1 MTESAIQAEA
11 IAVVCTRFLHMK
23 KTTPRRL
30 LVLKFHSPDA
40 ISQLVKS
47 GLVRT
52 VGAPDDEHYLPRAAS
67 FSLVNDPQIRAYA
80 KTAAITALHV
90 LRNLYEVELE
100 KDTFSY
106 DDVLQHAQKIFD
118 TVEPDSVKLGLYL
131 CQDFNVFTSW
141 SSSNASMEVASFRLA
156 ERIISINP
164 EEAWD
169 ALLQRLEMLEPAIV
183 ETPYAHSV
191 SAADTDDS
199 RTIDWS
205 LIHQAVTEVAESRFQ
220 SGHFADS
227 VEAAL
232 KSVNER
238 VRDIVKQVLGS
249 EMDGSDLMQ
258 RAFSLKSPVLK
269 LGNLDT
275 ITGRSMQVGYMQI
288 FAGSMTG
295 IRNPK
300 AHGNVVIDLNRAM
313 HFLFLASLLMYKL
326 DEAEVCKPE
335 QDSQNSVC

>member
-1 MTESAIQAEA
+1 
-11 IAVVCTRFLHMK
+11 
-23 KTTPRRL
+23 
-30 LVLKFHSPDA
+30 
-40 ISQLVKS
+40 
-47 GLVRT
+47 
-52 VGAPDDEHYLPRAAS
+52 
-67 FSLVNDPQIRAYA
+67 VNDPQIRAYA